1 MKTQTVTI
9 RILVVVLALAFAGA
23 GIAKL
28 LSAPMMVAEFSLFGY
43 PAWFLYVVGALEVL
57 SAIFFLVPRL
67 RAVATGTVICI
78 MVGAI
83 FSHVTH
89 AQFGMAVGPVV
100 LLILAVVLGSLQG
113 WWRGGARLS
122 TSS

>member
-1 MKTQTVTI
+1 MKAQSIFVWL
-9 RILVVVLALAFAGA
+9 LVVLLALAFAGA

-28 LSAPMMVAEFSLFGY
+28 LSAPMMVAEFALFGY
-43 PAWFLYVVGALEVL
+43 PAWFLYVVGTLEVL

-67 RAVATGTVICI
+67 RVVATGIVLCI

-89 AQFGMAVGPVV
+89 GQVGMAIGPLV
-100 LLILAVVLGSLQG
+100 LLVLAVALGSLEG
-113 WWRGGARLS
+113 LWRGGDRLS